1 MLILDFWELELHVVV
16 NHLTWVPGIKFRF
29 SVRAVYALNSSVILQ
44 AMFASFEG
52 LSSPCSEQQLEVMQ
66 NQTVVV

>member
-16 NHLTWVPGIKFRF
+16 NHLPWVPGTRFRF
-29 SVRAVYALNSSVILQ
+29 SVRAVYALNSSGILQ

-52 LSSPCSEQQLEVMQ
+52 LFSLCSEQQLEVME